1 MIDYVIVGAG
11 GAGLYAALKLPT
23 DKNIVIL
30 CKDSVYE
37 CNTYYAQGGIAT
49 AVDKDDIPSHI
60 SDTIK
65 AGENLSDI
73 DAVNLLSSESIAII
87 QDFIDMGFEFD
98 KDSDGKLLYTKE
110 AAHSKDRI
118 LHADGDATGR
128 VMMEFLVDKVRQRDN
143 ITIIEYATVV
153 DLIVDDNLCYGVVYT
168 KDDTLYEIEANNT
181 FLASGG
187 VGSLYSYH
195 TNSHTISAD
204 IHGIC
209 IENGII
215 LKDMQMLQ
223 FHPTVFTHSKWAR
236 KALLTEALR
245 GEGAYVVDEDG
256 VRFLFDYDNRGE
268 LASRSIVSQAI
279 FDYKMKTKKRVYL
292 SLETFSKEFTKKRFP
307 NIYKNFKAMGYNL
320 PEDRIPISPAF
331 HYCMGGVS
339 TSLDAKVKGFD
350 NLYAIGE
357 IACTGVHGGNRLAS
371 NSLLEAFVFA
381 KIASNNS
388 LNNDI
393 VKGNFKAKDYKLIKA
408 KDKKRKEKLRKIMW
422 KYVGIIRKDKKLKKA
437 LKKINKM
444 LDKDIG
450 RLLYLRL
457 LTART
462 IIESAIDGE
471 SIGANYKI

>member
-1 MIDYVIVGAG
+1 
-11 GAGLYAALKLPT
+11 
-23 DKNIVIL
+23 VIL